1 MTVGNVVD
9 FRAGVAE
16 IVAGTAVIMVVA
28 AVVVVAM
35 TLHVSV
41 AVADEIIAGV
51 AIFLAVTM

>member
-16 IVAGTAVIMVVA
+16 IVAGTAVMMVVA

-41 AVADEIIAGV
+41 AMADEIIAG
-51 AIFLAVTM
+51 IFLAVTM